1 MSNTE
6 KTIEELE
13 AEVMAELE
21 EGMHDAPTKG
31 AVAAEPM
38 KKVKNGEMQDTG
50 KAVVSPTQGDA
61 PAKKVAGAAKEIGG
75 DAAQKGEG
83 APEKM
88 KKLNAMAHGDKN
100 EMAHGKKKKNGNGME
115 EGYTDEEI
123 RALCHSKDHDC
134 ATVVEHPVW
143 GKGKPVHGSHAI
155 PDDEGFVEWYDV
167 QFKHGIEEK
176 VMAEDMEIMVSEAH
190 HEEDE
195 MEDAKKMTKEKLHA
209 AMNGMLNKKMT
220 KPQMMAMYAAMHKMG
235 MHDDEEEDDDMNE
248 NVRRKMGSI
257 DVSQHVQA
265 LMSGEGLSEDFK
277 KKAATIF
284 ESAIKTKIR
293 TEVERIDEEY
303 QDELKESIEQTKVE
317 LSEKVDTYLNYV
329 VEEWMKEN
337 ELAVERGLKG
347 EIAEDFISGLKQ
359 LFEDHYVDVPDE
371 KYDVLEAQSEK
382 ITELEGKLDE
392 AISNIVSLR
401 QEKTSLIKER
411 AISEATGDLADTEIE
426 KFKSL
431 TGDVEFTDE
440 SSFKEK
446 LDTLKESYFP
456 RQKSAT
462 TENEP
467 VINDEETGSAQD
479 VDVTDSMNSYMR
491 AIGKFGNG
499 AK

>member
-100 EMAHGKKKKNGNGME
+100 EMAHGKKKKNGNGATM
-115 EGYTDEEI
+115 EGYSDEEI

-190 HEEDE
+190 HKEED
-195 MEDAKKMTKEKLHA
+195 MPKTKKGMMDVISA
-209 AMNGMLNKKMT
+209 AMHKRKKGEVEELY
-220 KPQMMAMYAAMHKMG
+220 AMYHKMG
-235 MHDDEEEDDDMNE
+235 MHDDDEKDDDDDMNE
-248 NVRRKMGSI
+248 AIEKRLETV
-257 DVSQHVQA
+257 DVSEHVDA
-265 LMSGEGLSEDFK
+265 LMNGEGDLSEDFK
-277 KKAATIF
+277 RKAATVF
-284 ESAIKTKIR
+284 EAAVKSKIR
-293 TEVERIDEEY
+293 DEVVRMENKYKTELD
-303 QDELKESIEQTKVE
+303 ESIEETKEE

>member
-100 EMAHGKKKKNGNGME
+100 EMAHGKKKKNGMD

-143 GKGKPVHGSHAI
+143 GKCKPVHGSHAI

-190 HEEDE
+190 HENDEEDP
-195 MEDAKKMTKEKLHA
+195 KKMTKEKLHA
-209 AMNGMLNKKMT
+209 AMTGMLNKKMT
-220 KPQMMAMYAAMHKMG
+220 KLDMQKLYAAMHKMG
-235 MHDDEEEDDDMNE
+235 MHDDDEKDDDDDMNE
-248 NVRRKMGSI
+248 AIEKRLETV
-257 DVSQHVQA
+257 DVSEHVDA
-265 LMSGEGLSEDFK
+265 LMNGEGDLSEDFK
-277 KKAATIF
+277 RKAATVF
-284 ESAIKTKIR
+284 EAAVKSKIR
-293 TEVERIDEEY
+293 DEVVRMENKYKTELD
-303 QDELKESIEQTKVE
+303 ESIEETKEE

-462 TENEP
+462 ENEP

>member
-50 KAVVSPTQGDA
+50 KAVVSPTQADA

-83 APEKM
+83 KPDKM
-88 KKLNAMAHGDKN
+88 KKLNAMKHG
-100 EMAHGKKKKNGNGME
+100 EGMH

-155 PDDEGFVEWYDV
+155 PTDDGYVEWYDV

-176 VMAEDMEIMVSEAH
+176 VMAEDMTILVSEGH
-190 HEEDE
+190 HEKMDDEEDKPKTKAE
-195 MEDAKKMTKEKLHA
+195 LMTAMNDMMKKANGMKKMELEKLHA
-209 AMNGMLNKKMT
+209 AMMS
-220 KPQMMAMYAAMHKMG
+220 YAGGHE
-235 MHDDEEEDDDMNE
+235 DDDEDDDMNE
-248 NVRRKMGSI
+248 AIEKRLETV
-257 DVSQHVQA
+257 DVSEHVDA
-265 LMSGEGLSEDFK
+265 LMNGEGDLSEDFK
-277 KKAATIF
+277 RKAATVF
-284 ESAIKTKIR
+284 EAAVKSKIR
-293 TEVERIDEEY
+293 DEVVRMENKYKTELD
-303 QDELKESIEQTKVE
+303 ESIEETKEE

-462 TENEP
+462 ENEP

>member
-50 KAVVSPTQGDA
+50 KAVVSPTQADA

-83 APEKM
+83 KPDKM
-88 KKLNAMAHGDKN
+88 KKLNAMKHG
-100 EMAHGKKKKNGNGME
+100 EGMH

-143 GKGKPVHGSHAI
+143 GKVKPVHGSHAI

-176 VMAEDMEIMVSEAH
+176 VMAEDMTILVSEGH
-190 HEEDE
+190 HEAMDDEEDP
-195 MEDAKKMTKEKLHA
+195 KKMTKEKLHA
-209 AMNGMLNKKMT
+209 GMNKMLNNKMT

-235 MHDDEEEDDDMNE
+235 MHDDDEKDDDDDMNE
-248 NVRRKMGSI
+248 AIERRLETV
-257 DVSQHVQA
+257 DVSEHVDA
-265 LMSGEGLSEDFK
+265 LMNGEGDLSEDFK
-277 KKAATIF
+277 RKAATVF
-284 ESAIKTKIR
+284 EAAVKSKIR
-293 TEVERIDEEY
+293 DEVVRMENKYKTELD
-303 QDELKESIEQTKVE
+303 ESIEETKEE

-392 AISNIVSLR
+392 AITNIVSLR